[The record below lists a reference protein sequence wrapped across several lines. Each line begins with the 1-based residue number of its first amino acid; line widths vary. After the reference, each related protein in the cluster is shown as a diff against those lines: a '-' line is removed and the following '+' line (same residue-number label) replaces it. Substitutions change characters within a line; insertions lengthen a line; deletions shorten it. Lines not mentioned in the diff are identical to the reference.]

1 MKNVLIG
8 IGLIGL
14 MSCGG
19 SKSPKDAAV
28 EWCECVAK
36 HNKEYGTQECKD
48 IQENFIKE
56 NKGKDDVLKE
66 FFVEQENC
74 RASIINKKD

>member
-1 MKNVLIG
+1 MKNLIIG

-14 MSCGG
+14 VSCGG
-19 SKSPKDAAV
+19 SKTPKDAAI

-36 HNKEYGTQECKD
+36 HDKDYSTQECKD
-48 IQENFIKE
+48 IQEGFMKE

-66 FFVEQENC
+66 FFEEQELC
-74 RASIINKKD
+74 RASIINK